1 MGLELVEYVIAIEE
15 AFDIAIPDA
24 DARHLETPNK
34 LIDYL
39 CARLGESQDGSPL
52 IQTAFYRLRNAII
65 EELGLPRSRVQPTTK
80 LSELTDRSES
90 EVWAAVARRLDV
102 KRKVLTHS
110 PVVGW
115 LAKLVRARGRS
126 VGDVA
131 RYLAMLK
138 PLALKPKNST
148 WTRAQITEVATR
160 LLEHETALSI
170 NSSQL
175 DDRFIQDLGM
185 G

>member
-1 MGLELVEYVIAIEE
+1 MGLDLVEYVIAIEE
-15 AFDIAIPDA
+15 AFEIAIPDA
-24 DARHLETPNK
+24 DARRLETPNK

-39 CARLGESQDGSPL
+39 CARLGESEDGPPL
-52 IQTAFYRLRNAII
+52 VQTGFYRLRNAII
-65 EELGLPRSRVQPTTK
+65 EELGATRSSVKPTTK
-80 LSELTDRSES
+80 LGELTERSES
-90 EVWAAVARRLDV
+90 EVWVAVARRLQV
-102 KRKVLTHS
+102 KRNVLTHS

-115 LAKLVRARGRS
+115 LAKLVRAPGRS

-131 RYLAMLK
+131 RDVAMLK
-138 PLALKPKNST
+138 PVALKPKNST

-160 LLEHETALSI
+160 LLEHETALII

-175 DDRFIQDLGM
+175 DERFIQDLGM

>member
-1 MGLELVEYVIAIEE
+1 MGLELVEYVIAVEE
-15 AFDIAIPDA
+15 AFEIAIPDA
-24 DARHLETPNK
+24 DARRLETPNK

-39 CARLGESQDGSPL
+39 CARLGESADGPPL

-65 EELGLPRSRVQPTTK
+65 EELGVERSGVTPQTI

-90 EVWAAVARRLDV
+90 QVWDAVARRLEV
-102 KRKVLTHS
+102 RRKVLTHA

-115 LAKLVRARGRS
+115 LAKLVHAPGRS

-131 RYLAMLK
+131 KQLAMLK
-138 PLALKPKNST
+138 PVALKPRNAT

-160 LLEHETALSI
+160 LLEHEAALTI
-170 NSSQL
+170 DSSQL
-175 DDRFIQDLGM
+175 DAHFIKDLGM